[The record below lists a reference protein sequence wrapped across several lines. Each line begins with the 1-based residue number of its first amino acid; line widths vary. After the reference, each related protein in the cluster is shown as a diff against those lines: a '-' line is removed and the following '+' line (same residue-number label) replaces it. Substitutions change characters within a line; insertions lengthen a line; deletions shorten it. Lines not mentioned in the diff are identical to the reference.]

1 MAIDCFTG
9 YIGLSNCVQGVY
21 TQPASGTYINALPGI
36 SLENIEKTADAEQVS
51 YIGVWNDV
59 QAFALAQFRMD
70 VLNEMKKCWQLNKDC
85 DYDALIC
92 DNIEELA
99 TAWKYLLGVT
109 LMVFR
114 LTSDRINRWTTI
126 GRDEA
131 KELQAFYQAKYDEA
145 LQQGVLLMDTDE
157 CCLTCEPN
165 PSMVTY
171 LP

>member
-1 MAIDCFTG
+1 MTCFTD

-21 TQPASGTYINALPGI
+21 TQPPSGIYINSLPGI

-51 YIGVWNDV
+51 YAGVWRDV

-70 VLNEMKKCWQLNKDC
+70 LLNEIKKCYKLDSGC
-85 DYDALIC
+85 DYDAMIC

-99 TAWKYLLGVT
+99 TAWKYLLGAT
-109 LMVFR
+109 LMTFR

-131 KELQAFYQAKYDEA
+131 KELQAFYQAEYMKA

-157 CCLTCEPN
+157 CCLQCDPN
-165 PSMVTY
+165 PSMVTW